1 MTRMNEY
8 YQPALF
14 ISKFHNSISPTEIA
28 HTIHKNGLGL
38 VDTVDIKRGK
48 KGLFAIVKFHYWNM
62 NETLIVRSILHD
74 KKAVPIIYNYLTK
87 WSAFEYIEKPKNVI
101 LPIAPTLSQIFDEE
115 EAEISKNLKK
125 IADEIEKERQEQI
138 HSDWLKERVAEIK
151 EAKEKAAEEAAI
163 KLAEEEAEAAEAA
176 EAAAIKLAEDKEA
189 TAKLFKMLKNLS
201 DVDRP
206 TDDCI
211 ANITFYYNNP
221 LQIPPKRKLI
231 RR

>member
-87 WSAFEYIEKPKNVI
+87 WSAFEYIEKPKNVL
-101 LPIAPTLSQIFDEE
+101 LPIAPTLSQILEKE

-125 IADEIEKERQEQI
+125 IADEIENERLEQI
-138 HSDWLKERVAEIK
+138 HSNWLKERVAEIK

-163 KLAEEEAEAAEAA
+163 KLAEE
-176 EAAAIKLAEDKEA
+176 AAIKLAEDKES

-211 ANITFYYNNP
+211 ANITFYYNNNP
-221 LQIPPKRKLI
+221 LPIPPKRKLLK
-231 RR
+231 R